1 MSQKGSETK
10 IDYQPQWIAPAVY
23 GCLLPFSPLILLIAW
38 IGIRN
43 FDLDTLTP
51 STNEEISRILPG
63 MTKAEVI
70 EILGRPDG
78 RDSDDNCWHYY
89 RSGDWDPY
97 WISFDDDGRVSP
109 VLNSIAGS

>member
-1 MSQKGSETK
+1 MPQKESVTK
-10 IDYQPQWIAPAVY
+10 VDYPPQWIPPAVY
-23 GCLLPFSPLILLIAW
+23 GGLLPFGPLILLIAW

-43 FDLDTLTP
+43 FDLDALTP
-51 STNEEISRILPG
+51 STNEEIRRIQPG

-89 RSGDWDPY
+89 RSEDRDPY

-109 VLNSIAGS
+109 VVSSNAGN